1 MASEPKQLGLPEVVE
16 LPPIPSRR
24 IFSDKALQSALDNAL
39 IGVPTDH
46 HFAVVAHADLK
57 EFVIVGRYDGG
68 PWSVAGYL
76 KKEWTGPLE
85 AGAEV
90 RFSL

>member
-1 MASEPKQLGLPEVVE
+1 MEPAIVE
-16 LPPIPSRR
+16 RR
-24 IFSDKALQSALDNAL
+24 IFSDSAIQSVLDKALLSAPD
-39 IGVPTDH
+39 GH

-57 EFVIVGRYDGG
+57 EFVVVGRFDEG

-76 KKEWTGPLE
+76 KKPWDGKLE
-85 AGAEV
+85 AGAEI